1 MMEKIELIVFDI
13 DGVLTDGCI
22 TVDADGNESK
32 RINLKDVDAIFELH
46 RRGVRLAA
54 ITGEDTRIVDWFEQ
68 RFPWEY
74 FYRGNKEKLETL
86 KRIEKDS
93 GVYAKN
99 IAYIGDGKY
108 DVEPLRYAGKGFCPA
123 NAIDSAKSAADV
135 ILQKNGGEGC
145 VWELIDYLEDKR
157 KPIITRFP
165 QRKRWFG
172 AGSVFLG
179 ILAFRLIRFLIRQYQ
194 IKRFLKRLY

>member
-93 GVYAKN
+93 GVSAKN

-123 NAIDSAKSAADV
+123 NAIDSARSAADV

-145 VWELIDYLEDKR
+145 VGELIDYLDKKR
-157 KPIITRFP
+157 PCVKALSKTP
-165 QRKRWFG
+165 RWFG
-172 AGSVFLG
+172 VGSAFAGFLVYKV
-179 ILAFRLIRFLIRQYQ
+179 IKVLVRRYQ
-194 IKRFLKRLY
+194 MKRFWKRLY